1 MIYDRQFRVFDSR
14 MAVLVTLAVV
24 KQHVPQGGEKERE
37 RELLVRRIVEDKAI
51 DLGPPLVFKV
61 LEADCYVCC
70 IFEVIS
76 FLEEE
81 EEGIRTRKCAG
92 NRLKSLKREVLK
104 RDSSEFYI
112 GYGDTCLR
120 VNF

>member
-1 MIYDRQFRVFDSR
+1 MAGDLRSPVSRFR
-14 MAVLVTLAVV
+14 LTN
-24 KQHVPQGGEKERE
+24 GGPRYSGRRKTARATRGREKERE

-51 DLGPPLVFKV
+51 GLGPPLVFKV

-70 IFEVIS
+70 IFEMIS

-81 EEGIRTRKCAG
+81 EEDSNEEMCWKS
-92 NRLKSLKREVLK
+92 SLKREVLK
-104 RDSSEFYI
+104 SSSEFYI

>member
-24 KQHVPQGGEKERE
+24 KQHVPQGGEKKRE

-51 DLGPPLVFKV
+51 GLGPPLVFKV

-81 EEGIRTRKCAG
+81 EEDSNEEMCWKS
-92 NRLKSLKREVLK
+92 SLKREVLK
-104 RDSSEFYI
+104 RHSSEFYI